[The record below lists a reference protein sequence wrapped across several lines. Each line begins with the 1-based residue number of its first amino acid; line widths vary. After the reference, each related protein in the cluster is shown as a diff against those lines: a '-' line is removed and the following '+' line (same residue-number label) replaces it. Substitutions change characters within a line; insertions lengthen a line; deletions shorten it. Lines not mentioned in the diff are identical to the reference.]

1 MKFAYSIFNIFLS
14 LKIALNVL
22 FFLKKQSLTRPS
34 HSMKLMGGG
43 GYLGSILTT
52 LLSTF
57 GGGLKLLRPTFIK
70 WSTLAKSWTFTLSLQ
85 YIFEP
90 GLAMRRWANSRWN
103 MRTAQRNIGLCY
115 KSLKTKGEEIWYG
128 VLAIHMSKNG
138 ISVLMASPWIS
149 PNLWLYP
156 SLLTRLLTSAIILG
170 SISIAI
176 IFFPRSSN

>member
-70 WSTLAKSWTFTLSLQ
+70 WSTLAKS
-85 YIFEP
+85 
-90 GLAMRRWANSRWN
+90 
-103 MRTAQRNIGLCY
+103 
-115 KSLKTKGEEIWYG
+115 
-128 VLAIHMSKNG
+128 
-138 ISVLMASPWIS
+138 
-149 PNLWLYP
+149 
-156 SLLTRLLTSAIILG
+156 
-170 SISIAI
+170 
-176 IFFPRSSN
+176 